1 MLYHAYKIRVFA
13 KKSTVLII
21 FAGIRGCQLPERGL
35 KNFFIKMLFGKD
47 AQLS

>member
-1 MLYHAYKIRVFA
+1 MLGNEYKIRVFA